1 MPYPEP
7 GHTAFPSG
15 RKDYHRNV
23 FFCKGVGWYNYV
35 SNTRYSIGKGGT
47 MIARYTRPEMGKL
60 WDLENKYRKWLDVEI
75 AACEAWAELGEIPRD
90 ALSSIKKKA
99 MFNVNKIDEIEKVVK
114 HDVIAFLTSV
124 AQSLG
129 PESRFIHK
137 GLTSSD
143 ILDTAL
149 ALLMREAANVII
161 QDIIEL
167 MDVLKKQAY
176 KYKETLMIGRSHG
189 VHAEPMTF
197 GIKFA
202 LWYEDMKRNLYRVK
216 RAREAISVGKLSGAV
231 GTFSNVPPAVEE
243 KVCKKLGLKP
253 EPVATQVV
261 QRDRHA
267 EYLLAF
273 ALVAA
278 SVEKIALEIRHLQ
291 RTEVLE
297 AEEPFMAGQKG
308 SSAMPHKRNPI
319 GCENLSGLARLVR
332 SNALAAL
339 ENVALWHE
347 RDISHSSVERVI
359 IPDSSILTDY
369 MLNRMKAIIDKLH
382 VYPKRMKENMA
393 MSFGLFNSQR
403 VMLALI
409 DKGLDRDYAYDIVQ
423 RNAMKSWKTGS
434 QFRKLLS
441 RDADIKRYLT
451 AKDIDAIFDLKYYLK
466 NTDYIFKRVFGQKR

>member
-1 MPYPEP
+1 MMFKISE
-7 GHTAFPSG
+7 F
-15 RKDYHRNV
+15 DYWRDA
-23 FFCKGVGWYNYV
+23 
-35 SNTRYSIGKGGT
+35 

-60 WDLENKYRKWLDVEI
+60 WDIENKYRKWLDVEI

-90 ALSSIKKKA
+90 ALKSIRKKA

-149 ALLMREAANVII
+149 ALLMRDAADMII
-161 QDIIEL
+161 RDMTEL

-189 VHAEPMTF
+189 IHAEPMTF
-197 GIKFA
+197 GLKFA
-202 LWYEDMKRNLYRVK
+202 LWYEDMKRNLIRIK
-216 RAREAISVGKLSGAV
+216 KARETISVGKLSGAV
-231 GTFSNVPPAVEE
+231 GTFSNIPPAIEE
-243 KVCKKLGLKP
+243 KVCKKLGLRP
-253 EPVATQVV
+253 EPVATQIV

-267 EYLLAF
+267 EYLLAL
-273 ALVAA
+273 ALIAA
-278 SVEKIALEIRHLQ
+278 SVEKTAVEIRHLQ

-332 SNALAAL
+332 SNAMAAL
-339 ENVALWHE
+339 ENIALWHE

-359 IPDSSILTDY
+359 IPDSLILTDY
-369 MLNRMKAIIDKLH
+369 MLSRLKGILDKLH
-382 VYPKRMKENMA
+382 VYPKRMKENMLR
-393 MSFGLFNSQR
+393 SYGLFNSQR

-409 DKGLDRDYAYDIVQ
+409 DKGLNRDFAYDIVQ
-423 RNAMKSWKTGS
+423 RNAMKSWQTGV
-434 QFRKLLS
+434 QFRKILF
-441 RDADIKRYLT
+441 RDTDVKRYLT
-451 AKDIDAIFDLKYYLK
+451 AKEIEDIFDLKYYLK
-466 NTDYIFKRVFGQKR
+466 NVDYIFRRVFGQTR